1 MEQHEQHVS
10 TDAQRMALE
19 AMSAQLVHKLN
30 AMISEQ
36 EERARLFAEQHHSL
50 LSVPQPVTPTA
61 PVIPQPV
68 PQSTDVTTAAPETAP
83 TYIPVPPKPPQPP
96 KEKAA
101 PILTTAHSAPK
112 VWTQK
117 KKSPASKEEEGSNI
131 GAGMI
136 IFALAGL
143 FLLLRSCS

>member
-10 TDAQRMALE
+10 TEAQRMALE

-36 EERARLFAEQHHSL
+36 EERARLFAAQHHSML
-50 LSVPQPVTPTA
+50 LVPQPIAPPA
-61 PVIPQPV
+61 PVIQQPELHPTPV
-68 PQSTDVTTAAPETAP
+68 PSH
-83 TYIPVPPKPPQPP
+83 IPVPPRPPQPP
-96 KEKAA
+96 KEKPA
-101 PILTTAHSAPK
+101 PTLTTEHSAPK